1 RSNTK
6 KKKKR
11 KWHQNSNNSMILPT
25 DEEILK
31 MSPKILR
38 QKLIEFGEPIKD
50 NEQIVSS
57 KLRLSV
63 KCKRLNIS
71 SKSND
76 INDIETNEQVLD
88 KSFVLDRFDVDAK
101 ENLDRR
107 SVCNDKDEASLKQ
120 QLSMLQEQIKLL
132 SRKVQLHESKSNVS
146 QSYQGDNGNMNLK
159 SEINGIR
166 AAVLPSE
173 RPHVVKLC
181 CNDDKNDLADSADDI
196 VMKLAM
202 DSSNRFRYIF
212 KGSRDDF
219 PSWRRQFLALKAT
232 YHLSDKFCMRYM
244 LSQCLSFEVH
254 DMVVAEQQQTFSEL
268 MACCVQCSEGNIM

>member
-1 RSNTK
+1 
-6 KKKKR
+6 
-11 KWHQNSNNSMILPT
+11 NSNNSMILPT

-202 DSSNRFRYIF
+202 DSSNSFRYIF
-212 KGSRDDF
+212 KVSRDDF
-219 PSWRRQFLALKAT
+219 PSWRKQF
-232 YHLSDKFCMRYM
+232 
-244 LSQCLSFEVH
+244 
-254 DMVVAEQQQTFSEL
+254 
-268 MACCVQCSEGNIM
+268 

>member
-1 RSNTK
+1 
-6 KKKKR
+6 
-11 KWHQNSNNSMILPT
+11 NSNNSMILPT

-146 QSYQGDNGNMNLK
+146 QNYTNFYKNLITLNK
-159 SEINGIR
+159 KLTQKHGIR
-166 AAVLPSE
+166 EAESQSKAQ
-173 RPHVVKLC
+173 
-181 CNDDKNDLADSADDI
+181 
-196 VMKLAM
+196 
-202 DSSNRFRYIF
+202 RYIEHYSNN
-212 KGSRDDF
+212 KRIYS
-219 PSWRRQFLALKAT
+219 
-232 YHLSDKFCMRYM
+232 
-244 LSQCLSFEVH
+244 
-254 DMVVAEQQQTFSEL
+254 
-268 MACCVQCSEGNIM
+268 NINNKLQWND